1 MAARKMGNH
10 RGLPLRFS
18 CGSAPRFGLMCFILG
33 RPSSRINLKRLL
45 LLLTVFLLLGVPAYS
60 LEVPDRPEGRVTDRT
75 GTLTRDQIRALDQK
89 MASFERETSN
99 QIGVLMI
106 PSLEGDS
113 LEDYSIRLAEKWKI
127 GQAGRNNGVIL
138 LVVKNDR
145 KLRIEVGYGLE
156 GALPDALAGTI
167 IRNEI
172 APRFKS
178 GQFYQ
183 GIEAGID
190 SIIAA
195 TKGEYKAAP
204 RKTKSQV
211 DSLLPFLPFLIVG
224 AFIIF
229 FMLAASQARR
239 RNYHSGGSRG
249 WNSGGGF
256 FGGGPFSGGSGGWSS
271 GGDSFSGGG
280 GDFGGGG
287 ASGDW

>member
-1 MAARKMGNH
+1 MTDRTLSNRDLSTLFLAGV
-10 RGLPLRFS
+10 L
-18 CGSAPRFGLMCFILG
+18 CFLFCIPALG
-33 RPSSRINLKRLL
+33 
-45 LLLTVFLLLGVPAYS
+45 LTVP
-60 LEVPDRPEGRVTDRT
+60 ERPEGRVTDRT
-75 GTLTRDQIRALDQK
+75 GTLSRDQIQALEK
-89 MASFERETSN
+89 KLSAFEKETTN
-99 QIGVLMI
+99 QIAVLLI
-106 PSLEGDS
+106 PSLEGGS

-127 GQAGRNNGVIL
+127 GQQGRNNGVIL

-156 GALPDALAGTI
+156 GALPDALSGTI

-172 APRFKS
+172 APRFKE

-183 GIEAGID
+183 GIEAGIN

-195 TKGEYKAAP
+195 TKGEYKASP
-204 RKTKSQV
+204 RKKKSQI

-256 FGGGPFSGGSGGWSS
+256 FGGGPFSAGSGGWSS

>member
-1 MAARKMGNH
+1 MCLLFC
-10 RGLPLRFS
+10 LP
-18 CGSAPRFGLMCFILG
+18 AFGLA
-33 RPSSRINLKRLL
+33 
-45 LLLTVFLLLGVPAYS
+45 VP
-60 LEVPDRPEGRVTDRT
+60 ERPEGRVTDLT
-75 GTLTRDQIRALDQK
+75 GTLTRDQIHALEERLS
-89 MASFERETSN
+89 SFEKETTN
-99 QIGVLMI
+99 QIAILMI

-127 GQAGRNNGVIL
+127 GQQGRNNGVIL
-138 LVVKNDR
+138 LIVKNDR

-156 GALPDALAGTI
+156 GALPDSLAGTI

-172 APRFKS
+172 APRFKA
-178 GQFYQ
+178 GQFFQ
-183 GIEAGID
+183 GIEAGIN

-195 TKGEYKAAP
+195 TKGEYKASP
-204 RKTKSQV
+204 RKGKSQV
-211 DSLLPFLPFLIVG
+211 DSWLPFFIVG

-229 FMLAASQARR
+229 SGLAAASQARR

-256 FGGGPFSGGSGGWSS
+256 WYGGSSWGGGGGSDSGG
-271 GGDSFSGGG
+271 FFGGG

>member
-1 MAARKMGNH
+1 M
-10 RGLPLRFS
+10 S
-18 CGSAPRFGLMCFILG
+18 FILTH
-33 RPSSRINLKRLL
+33 PSSRIHLKR
-45 LLLTVFLLLGVPAYS
+45 FLLLAFVFALLGTRAYS
-60 LEVPDRPEGRVTDRT
+60 LEVPARPEGRVTDRT
-75 GTLTRDQIRALDQK
+75 GTLTRDQIYALEK
-89 MASFERETSN
+89 KLSAFEKETTN
-99 QIGVLMI
+99 QIAVLLI

-127 GQAGRNNGVIL
+127 GQQGRNNGVIL

-172 APRFKS
+172 GPRFRE

-183 GIEAGID
+183 GIDAGVNAL
-190 SIIAA
+190 IAA
-195 TKGEYKAAP
+195 TKGEYKAGPKKKRNQMEAWI
-204 RKTKSQV
+204 
-211 DSLLPFLPFLIVG
+211 PFLIMG
-224 AFIIF
+224 AFVF
-229 FMLAASQARR
+229 FFILAASRARR
-239 RNYHSGGSRG
+239 RQYHSGGSRG

-256 FGGGPFSGGSGGWSS
+256 FGGGPFLGGSGGWSS

-280 GDFGGGG
+280 GSFGGGG

>member
-1 MAARKMGNH
+1 MIDRTLKIRDLLAFFLAGF
-10 RGLPLRFS
+10 LSLLF
-18 CGSAPRFGLMCFILG
+18 CLLAFGLA
-33 RPSSRINLKRLL
+33 
-45 LLLTVFLLLGVPAYS
+45 VP
-60 LEVPDRPEGRVTDRT
+60 ERPEGRVTDRT
-75 GTLTRDQIRALDQK
+75 GTLTRDQIQALEK
-89 MASFERETSN
+89 KLSTFEKETTN
-99 QIGVLMI
+99 QIAVLLI
-106 PSLEGDS
+106 PSLEGEN
-113 LEDYSIRLAEKWKI
+113 LEDYSIRLAEKWRI
-127 GQAGRNNGVIL
+127 GQQGRNNGVIL
-138 LVVKNDR
+138 LIVKNDH

-178 GQFYQ
+178 GQFFQ

-195 TKGEYKAAP
+195 TKGEYKAGP
-204 RKTKSQV
+204 RKTKSQI
-211 DSLLPFLPFLIVG
+211 DSLIPLLIAG

-229 FMLAASQARR
+229 SMLVASQARKR
-239 RNYHSGGSRG
+239 HYHSGGSRG

-256 FGGGPFSGGSGGWSS
+256 FGGGPFMGGSGGWSS

-280 GDFGGGG
+280 GSFGGGG